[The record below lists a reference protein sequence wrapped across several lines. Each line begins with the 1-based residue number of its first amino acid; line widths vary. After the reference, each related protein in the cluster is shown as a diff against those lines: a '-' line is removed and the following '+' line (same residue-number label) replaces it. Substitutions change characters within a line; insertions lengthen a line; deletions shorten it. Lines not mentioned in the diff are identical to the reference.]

1 MLRWLIHLILKIDQ
15 RFVGWAHWDLGD
27 VIWHTWLNLAQ
38 KAGWMI
44 YGLMG
49 LNGTSMGVHGWWD
62 IFWLNYGNS
71 IAWKYLLSYG
81 HLGMIPRILSI
92 IPKTSQWGHYD
103 SCKWMDVNSGDL
115 PQGQVGV
122 LWSALISALLIIHHT
137 LHCRQPRIAISLRF
151 LIVTTNFSII
161 QESQVWEC
169 KVVLNIMLRCY
180 IMIDTGVTKYR

>member
-1 MLRWLIHLILKIDQ
+1 MVNTSNTKNRPKICGVNSLGFRWCDLAHLAESGSKS
-15 RFVGWAHWDLGD
+15 
-27 VIWHTWLNLAQ
+27 WLNDL
-38 KAGWMI
+38 WNS
-44 YGLMG
+44 GLEWD
-49 LNGTSMGVHGWWD
+49 SMGVHGWWD

-71 IAWKYLLSYG
+71 ITWKYLLSYG

-92 IPKTSQWGHYD
+92 IPMTSQWGHYD
-103 SCKWMDVNSGDL
+103 SCRWMDVNSGDL

-122 LWSALISALLIIHHT
+122 LWSALISALLITHHT

-169 KVVLNIMLRCY
+169 KVELNIMLRCY
-180 IMIDTGVTKYR
+180 IMIDTGVTKFR